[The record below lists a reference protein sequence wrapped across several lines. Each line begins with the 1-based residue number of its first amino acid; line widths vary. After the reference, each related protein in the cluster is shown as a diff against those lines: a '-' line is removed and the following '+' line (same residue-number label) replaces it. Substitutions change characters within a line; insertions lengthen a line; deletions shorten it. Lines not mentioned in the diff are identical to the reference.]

1 MNDYNEKEEKKGGI
15 LSGLSSLFRGGS
27 SVAGGASSGLG
38 SAAGGGLFATKAGIV
53 GLVLGSAT
61 IAAGVGVVYNFIGPS
76 SKGVYSPELF
86 QNSYYEEESSKA
98 SQERTMSRA
107 STPEASTLD
116 MFREQAK
123 KDGLGGLAAE
133 AGEGGNSAA
142 AQAGVTEDPSASA
155 DAGAPGGA
163 PGATDAAA
171 GGSPR
176 LKSSSGFGGAA
187 SKMGGGSSGT
197 AIPKM
202 QAGGGLSGG
211 IGQSFAQ
218 VNRAGKTSGMTA
230 SAAARLSSSPKYSVP
245 NFNKK
250 GAYGQAK
257 YASAM
262 SKKATGYSG
271 AASAGYATEAMTS
284 VGNTGGDV
292 ATAETGA
299 GLGGA
304 GVSDGAKLK
313 SSDPSLNKTENSVPE
328 VSEPTAE
335 DPWQSTEDKAMKYMM
350 IAMGLILVAKLLKN
364 WARTN
369 IYAYYALMA
378 VCAAAI
384 AAAAVVVFCGIKM
397 MTTYGQKLMGGVY
410 ILTGAM
416 MAMMALSEMGSA
428 SDAALSGAD
437 AKAGTPAGCLNGK
450 TGFGNSMAD
459 MFKGFKGM
467 MTGLFSK

>member
-15 LSGLSSLFRGGS
+15 LSGLSSIFRGGS

-38 SAAGGGLFATKAGIV
+38 SAAGGGLFASKAGIV

-107 STPEASTLD
+107 ATPDASTLD

-133 AGEGGNSAA
+133 AGEGANSAA

-155 DAGAPGGA
+155 SADAGAPGGA
-163 PGATDAAA
+163 PGGTDAAL

-176 LKSSSGFGGAA
+176 LKASSGFGGAA

-202 QAGGGLSGG
+202 QAGAGLSGG
-211 IGQSFAQ
+211 IGQPFAQ
-218 VNRAGKTSGMTA
+218 LNKTGKSSAMTA

-250 GAYGQAK
+250 GAYGQAR

-292 ATAETGA
+292 AAPESGA
-299 GLGGA
+299 GLGG
-304 GVSDGAKLK
+304 
-313 SSDPSLNKTENSVPE
+313 
-328 VSEPTAE
+328 
-335 DPWQSTEDKAMKYMM
+335 
-350 IAMGLILVAKLLKN
+350 VA
-364 WARTN
+364 AR
-369 IYAYYALMA
+369 
-378 VCAAAI
+378 
-384 AAAAVVVFCGIKM
+384 
-397 MTTYGQKLMGGVY
+397 
-410 ILTGAM
+410 
-416 MAMMALSEMGSA
+416 SR
-428 SDAALSGAD
+428 DR
-437 AKAGTPAGCLNGK
+437 P
-450 TGFGNSMAD
+450 
-459 MFKGFKGM
+459 
-467 MTGLFSK
+467 